1 MRTKL
6 KIKNNNNNQRKKKED
21 QNAKRKSI
29 MWIIIAIH
37 GFMVVSKKIFLPH
50 SLVFVIIV
58 I

>member
-6 KIKNNNNNQRKKKED
+6 KIKNNNNDQSQKKRD

-37 GFMVVSKKIFLPH
+37 GFMVVSEKYFYRTL
-50 SLVFVIIV
+50 
-58 I
+58 